1 MRLQPFGRLKDGTL
15 IEQCALSNG
24 AGMDVR
30 VLTYGGILSSI
41 VVPDRDGRPGNVVL
55 GFDRL
60 DDYVKRSPYFG
71 AIAGR
76 YANRIA
82 NAAFTLDGRTHA
94 LNANEGRNT
103 LHGGRAGFDKRVWKA
118 TPLGAGALALER
130 VSADG
135 EEGFPGRLEV
145 RVVYTVTPDHELRID
160 YAAVT
165 DRPTVVNL
173 TSHSYFNLAGAGTAL
188 DHRLTLF
195 AEHYTPIGPG
205 AIPNGEV
212 LPVHG
217 TPFDFRTARVI
228 GERIREAHPQ
238 LLHGRGYDHNWMLA
252 RRSSDGQPVPAA
264 RLEEARSGRVMEIF
278 TTEPALQFYSGN
290 YLDGTLVGSGGQC
303 YRQGDGLC
311 LETQHHPDAPNQPQF
326 PSTVLR
332 PGEVYRSTTV
342 HRFSTL
348 R

>member
-1 MRLQPFGRLKDGTL
+1 MRLQPFGRLLDGTL
-15 IEQCALSNG
+15 VEQCTLANG
-24 AGMDVR
+24 AGMEVR
-30 VLTYGGILSSI
+30 VLTYGGIIASI
-41 VVPDRDGRPGNVVL
+41 VVPDREGRPGNVVL
-55 GFDRL
+55 GFDHL
-60 DDYVKRSPYFG
+60 ADYVERSPYFG

-82 NAAFTLDGRTHA
+82 NARFTLDGKTHV

-103 LHGGRAGFDKRVWKA
+103 LHGGRLGFDKRVWNA
-118 TPLGAGALALER
+118 TPLGSDAVALER

-145 RVVYTVTPDHELRID
+145 RVVYTVTPEQELRIH
-160 YAAVT
+160 YTAVT
-165 DRPTVVNL
+165 DRATVVNL

-195 AEHYTPIGPG
+195 AEQFTPIGPG
-205 AIPNGEV
+205 AIPSGE
-212 LPVHG
+212 LMPVHG
-217 TPFDFRTARVI
+217 TPFDFRSARVI

-238 LLHGRGYDHNWMLA
+238 LLLGRGYDHNWVLA
-252 RRSSDGQPVPAA
+252 QGSIGGRPVPAA
-264 RLEEARSGRVMEIF
+264 RLEDARSGRVMEIL
-278 TTEPALQFYSGN
+278 TTEPAIQFYSGN
-290 YLDGTLVGSGGQC
+290 HLDGTLVGSGGQC
-303 YRQGDGLC
+303 YRQGDGVC
-311 LETQHHPDAPNQPQF
+311 LETQHHPDAPNQPHF

-342 HRFSTL
+342 HRFSVM